1 MRKTILLISLCLIAS
16 AAMAQFTL
24 EQVFIQVQLHH
35 DGSATVT
42 ETRQAQIGDEGTEGY
57 ITFNDMGDIEVR
69 DLQVWDDQETAYVTE
84 EVWNVDRSRAE
95 KAGRCGYN
103 RTSNGV
109 EICWGIGDAGQR
121 LYKIRYTLTNLVKA
135 YDDYDGFCHSFYEA
149 ANSPAREAIVAFK
162 LEDDSLTRD
171 KAAIWTFGYEGIKGF
186 VDELAYAASD
196 SIMHDGESIIVLLQL
211 NKGVLD
217 PAVQIHDSF
226 TQTVK
231 RQALE
236 GSDYD
241 LEDAGL
247 DHHVSM
253 QKARATGLLGSTEAD
268 DADDPMTNI
277 IAGIL
282 VILVALGGCWFI
294 LRPVIRFIRDFIEDL
309 WYGHK
314 EKQRRKAL
322 IDKLLDGKKYDDLP
336 YYRDLPLGGNL
347 LLTGATLGT
356 VDGIARDCGHKNL
369 GINYGLQQLFDAFIL
384 RMIYKNQIQLAYDD
398 SGRKPRKLFRISKP
412 VQPPKGMDIT
422 DILADECLR
431 FSGLDMNKAIDDS
444 ILREAKRSYRGYIND
459 AGIEYQLQK
468 LLYDAAGDDHLLQP
482 DELKEYAKQT
492 PLASRKLATVLSIL
506 AEQTIPEKFLV
517 KDNVHQ
523 AIGFLHYLRDFSLVK
538 ERSLEETGLWKEY
551 LVYASLFGIADQV
564 RRDMKK
570 VTPDAARLNEL
581 LPPEEMLNDFRPLKK
596 AIKETVKDAYAY
608 QTPQEA
614 ARIAEAEWERE
625 RQRERSSG
633 GSGRSSYSGGGGH
646 SGGGG
651 SGFR

>member
-1 MRKTILLISLCLIAS
+1 MRKTILLFSLCLIAS

-103 RTSNGV
+103 RTSDGV
-109 EICWGIGDAGQR
+109 EVCWGIGDAGQR

-268 DADDPMTNI
+268 DADDAMTNI

-294 LRPVIRFIRDFIEDL
+294 LRPVIRFIRDIIEDL

-356 VDGIARDCGHKNL
+356 VDGIARHCGRKNL
-369 GINYGLQQLFDAFIL
+369 GIKYGLQQLFDAFIL

-398 SGRKPRKLFRISKP
+398 SGRKPRKLFRISEP
-412 VQPPKGMDIT
+412 VKPPKGMDIT

-431 FSGLDMNKAIDDS
+431 FSGLDMNKAIDGS

-492 PLASRKLATVLSIL
+492 PLASRQLATVLSIL

-564 RRDMKK
+564 RSDMKK
-570 VTPDAARLNEL
+570 VAPDAARLNEL